1 MTFINILGVLVFLRS
16 VLADTSSCLK
26 LYSMSFFKQTHPP
39 SPKVKTTSLKIKKK
53 QASMYSFEVCS
64 NEIFV
69 KLLKHIYNFCS
80 TFKIILFIPTCTS
93 LRIESLSICNLYI
106 KG

>member
-16 VLADTSSCLK
+16 VLGDTSSFLK

-39 SPKVKTTSLKIKKK
+39 SPKVKTTSLKIKKNH
-53 QASMYSFEVCS
+53 ASMYSFEVCS

-69 KLLKHIYNFCS
+69 KLLKHIYDLQF
-80 TFKIILFIPTCTS
+80 LFD
-93 LRIESLSICNLYI
+93 L
-106 KG
+106 

>member
-53 QASMYSFEVCS
+53 NMHLC
-64 NEIFV
+64 IH
-69 KLLKHIYNFCS
+69 LKYVVMRF
-80 TFKIILFIPTCTS
+80 L
-93 LRIESLSICNLYI
+93 
-106 KG
+106 

>member
-16 VLADTSSCLK
+16 VLGDTSSCLK

-39 SPKVKTTSLKIKKK
+39 SPKVKTTSLKIKKNK
-53 QASMYSFEVCS
+53 HASMYSFEVCS

-69 KLLKHIYNFCS
+69 KLLKHIYDLQF
-80 TFKIILFIPTCTS
+80 LFD
-93 LRIESLSICNLYI
+93 L
-106 KG
+106 